1 MSGDWSSSVGM
12 RTPDNSMDTSYT
24 ARESR
29 SPTVEYLLNLSAE
42 KDPNKNKNKYPFF
55 VSVKK
60 NGNI

>member
-1 MSGDWSSSVGM
+1 M

-42 KDPNKNKNKYPFF
+42 KDPNKNKKKYPFF

-60 NGNI
+60 NENI